1 MHATDLLSVPQL
13 AWGIDAQILAAAIV
27 IIAYAILFTEKI
39 NRAVIALLA
48 ASVMIFSGILTQ
60 SEALK
65 GIDFN
70 TLALLIG
77 MMTIVGYNRFADC
90 ARNFSNHSQTK
101 GQSVSLFDFR
111 DFCLQHRRHGHSHRR
126 PAKHSY
132 RLCLKFKF
140 HGLCQRTDPG
150 RRHNHAGLNPR
161 L

>member
-77 MMTIVGYNRFADC
+77 MMTIVGISEKSGMFQYVAVWGAKKSAPILAGCWSSWPPLRLSSRHFLTTL
-90 ARNFSNHSQTK
+90 Q
-101 GQSVSLFDFR
+101 LF
-111 DFCLQHRRHGHSHRR
+111 C
-126 PAKHSY
+126 
-132 RLCLKFKF
+132 
-140 HGLCQRTDPG
+140 
-150 RRHNHAGLNPR
+150 
-161 L
+161 